1 MGNGDLRSEGAF
13 RGRLRGAGPAL
24 AGIVREVRAFA
35 LTRDGDWCAA
45 IQCSLR
51 SSPAEP
57 VCGRCVGG
65 FLGDG
70 LMGNGNLGSGAV
82 VGELP
87 GPLPGCVDASGRSP

>member
-51 SSPAEP
+51 SSPADAG
-57 VCGRCVGG
+57 VWSGYGWVSV
-65 FLGDG
+65 
-70 LMGNGNLGSGAV
+70 GNGDLGSGAV
-82 VGELP
+82 VGEL
-87 GPLPGCVDASGRSP
+87 